1 VIGLVSD
8 IFFRISFIVLWVML
22 GIIRGYYGRKTKTH
36 DSLVGIK
43 AKLKTADQEMGKGL
57 MILTAIITIVGVAGL
72 ILYLLS
78 PPWWVWTK
86 LPLGEFVQ
94 WLGIVIAIP
103 PLFYLVWVHRHLDTQ
118 WSIALELQED
128 HKLITSG
135 PYSRVRHPM
144 YLGIF
149 IYTAG
154 LILIA
159 SDLLVFI
166 FFAFSIWV
174 NYRRIPSEEQMM
186 IEQFGDEYR
195 EYMKRTG
202 RLLPQFHRDEEEN
215 R

>member
-1 VIGLVSD
+1 
-8 IFFRISFIVLWVML
+8 ML
-22 GIIRGYYGRKTKTH
+22 GIVRGYYGRKTKTH

-43 AKLKTADQEMGKGL
+43 EKLKTADQEMGRGV
-57 MILTAIITIVGVAGL
+57 MILTAIITIVGGAGL

-86 LPLGEFVQ
+86 LPLGELVQ

-103 PLFYLVWVHRHLDTQ
+103 PLFYLIWVHRHLDTQ

-149 IYTAG
+149 VYTAG

-174 NYRRIPSEEQMM
+174 NYRRIPSEEKMM
-186 IEQFGDEYR
+186 IAQFGDEYS
-195 EYMKRTG
+195 EYMKRSG
-202 RLLPQFHRDEEEN
+202 RLFPQFHRDG
-215 R
+215 

>member
-1 VIGLVSD
+1 MTSD
-8 IFFRISFIVLWVML
+8 IFFRISFLLLWIAL
-22 GIIRGYYGRKTKTH
+22 GILRGYYGRKTKTH
-36 DSLVGIK
+36 DSLVGVVE
-43 AKLKTADQEMGKGL
+43 KLKTAEQEMGKG
-57 MILTAIITIVGVAGL
+57 MMVLTAIVTVIGGAGL

-78 PPWWVWTK
+78 PPWWVWTR
-86 LPLGEFVQ
+86 LPLGELVK
-94 WLGIVIAIP
+94 WLGIIIAIA
-103 PLFYLVWVHRHLDTQ
+103 PLFYLVWVHQHLDTQ

-149 IYTAG
+149 VYTAG

-159 SDLLVFI
+159 SDLLVFV

-174 NYRRIPSEEQMM
+174 NYRRIPSEEEMM

-202 RLLPQFHRDEEEN
+202 RLFPRISQDE
-215 R
+215 

>member
-1 VIGLVSD
+1 MTSE
-8 IFFRISFIVLWVML
+8 IFFRISFVILWIML
-22 GIIRGYYGRKTKTH
+22 GIVRGYYGRKTKTH

-43 AKLKTADQEMGKGL
+43 EKLKTADQEMGRGV
-57 MILTAIITIVGVAGL
+57 MILTAIITIVGGAGL

-86 LPLGEFVQ
+86 LPLGELVQ

-103 PLFYLVWVHRHLDTQ
+103 PLFYLIWVHRHLDTQ

-149 IYTAG
+149 VYTAG

-174 NYRRIPSEEQMM
+174 NYRRIPSEEKMM
-186 IEQFGDEYR
+186 IAQFGDEYS
-195 EYMKRTG
+195 EYMKRSG
-202 RLLPQFHRDEEEN
+202 RLFPQFHRDG
-215 R
+215 

>member
-1 VIGLVSD
+1 MTSD
-8 IFFRISFIVLWVML
+8 IFFRISFLLLWIAL
-22 GIIRGYYGRKTKTH
+22 GILRVYYGRKTKTH
-36 DSLVGIK
+36 NSLVGV
-43 AKLKTADQEMGKGL
+43 AEKLKTAEQEMGKGMMVL
-57 MILTAIITIVGVAGL
+57 SAIVTVIGGPGL

-78 PPWWVWTK
+78 PPWWVWTR
-86 LPLGEFVQ
+86 LPLGELVK
-94 WLGIVIAIP
+94 WLGIIIAIP

-149 IYTAG
+149 VYTTG

-159 SDLLVFI
+159 SDLLVFV

-174 NYRRIPSEEQMM
+174 NYRRIPSEEEMM

-195 EYMKRTG
+195 EYMKQTG
-202 RLLPQFHRDEEEN
+202 RLFPRISQDE
-215 R
+215 

>member
-1 VIGLVSD
+1 MTSD
-8 IFFRISFIVLWVML
+8 IFFRISFVLLWIAL
-22 GIIRGYYGRKTKTH
+22 GIVRVYYGRKTKTH
-36 DSLVGIK
+36 NSLVGV
-43 AKLKTADQEMGKGL
+43 AEKLKTAEQEMGKG
-57 MILTAIITIVGVAGL
+57 MMVLTAIVTVIGGAGL

-78 PPWWVWTK
+78 PPWWVWTR
-86 LPLGEFVQ
+86 LPLGELVK
-94 WLGIVIAIP
+94 WLGIVIAIA
-103 PLFYLVWVHRHLDTQ
+103 PLFYLVWVHQHLDTQ

-149 IYTAG
+149 VYTAG

-159 SDLLVFI
+159 SDLLVSL

-174 NYRRIPSEEQMM
+174 NYRRIPGEEEMM

-195 EYMKRTG
+195 DYMKRTG
-202 RLLPQFHRDEEEN
+202 RLIPRLHQMPESRITD
-215 R
+215 

>member
-1 VIGLVSD
+1 MTSD
-8 IFFRISFIVLWVML
+8 IFFRISFLLLWIAL
-22 GIIRGYYGRKTKTH
+22 GILRGYYGRKTKTH
-36 DSLVGIK
+36 DSLVGVVE
-43 AKLKTADQEMGKGL
+43 KLKTAEQEMGKG
-57 MILTAIITIVGVAGL
+57 MMVLTAIVTVIGGAGL

-78 PPWWVWTK
+78 PPWWVWTR
-86 LPLGEFVQ
+86 LPLGELVK
-94 WLGIVIAIP
+94 WLGIIIAIA
-103 PLFYLVWVHRHLDTQ
+103 PLFYLVWVHQHLDTQ

-149 IYTAG
+149 VYTAG

-159 SDLLVFI
+159 SDLLVFV

-174 NYRRIPSEEQMM
+174 NYRRIPSEEEMM

-202 RLLPQFHRDEEEN
+202 RLFPRISQE
-215 R
+215 